1 MNLKIEDRAYEHILS
16 KDNSIFI
23 YTNSIRGC
31 CGGQMAVD
39 MAPRVEIGEPKD
51 DNSYFRKEKYK
62 DLTVYISKKV
72 DDQKLENKSIVLKK
86 GLGIFSKIIIE

>member
-1 MNLKIEDRAYEHILS
+1 MNLKIEDKAYEYILT

-31 CGGQMAVD
+31 CGGQKAVD

-51 DNSYFRKEKYK
+51 DNSYFRKKKYR

-72 DDQKLENKSIVLKK
+72 DDQKLENKSLVLKK
-86 GLGIFSKIIIE
+86 GLGIFNKIIIE